1 MSKYMRAAKSF
12 GNYKQSISEAMNL
25 QQEGAMKARGIEE
38 RASRH
43 QKLIGLATEAVVTA
57 DKLKGMQ
64 ETKAKVS
71 EGVGKYEELT
81 GEKVDYK
88 KVTLKD
94 VISGDAKLSDYGKE
108 SFSFGDETFTKAEM
122 IAFNEKG
129 METKFNKM
137 LGIETEATPEPKN
150 DRSGWSYDDPYGK
163 KKEKKAV
170 TSTPTNVEPTS
181 TNEESTP
188 TSVEPVVKAED
199 KEWKIGDKSP
209 NIGLPAN
216 THPDDPNNMWNQM
229 QKNIDK
235 VKENIP
241 TAPERPSVPIHE
253 SEEVEMLGNQM
264 TEKFDLQNFDEW
276 EAPKSAPRAP
286 AGPSYPGDAKQAAL
300 EEAGQPNLYQ
310 APPKEY
316 DTKIGKYLGEGMALD
331 DSFDHSKYM
340 FSLSAQNQETGM
352 DTYSLFDAVTGQNLG
367 AMFDL
372 ETGTKNISNRHP
384 SLKGASMNW
393 QMLMGQNVNPN
404 VSKVNRQLAG
414 Y

>member
-81 GEKVDYK
+81 GQKVDYK

-108 SFSFGDETFTKAEM
+108 SFGFGDETFTKAEM

-137 LGIETEATPEPKN
+137 LGIETEATPEPKGK
-150 DRSGWSYDDPYGK
+150 RSGWSYDDPYGK

-170 TSTPTNVEPTS
+170 T
-181 TNEESTP
+181 STP

-209 NIGLPAN
+209 NIGLDAN
-216 THPDDPNNMWNQM
+216 THPNDPNSIWNQM
-229 QKNIDK
+229 DRNIDK
-235 VKENIP
+235 VKKNIP
-241 TAPERPSVPIHE
+241 TAPERPNVPIE
-253 SEEVEMLGNQM
+253 SEKVEMLGNQM
-264 TEKFDLQNFDEW
+264 TEKFDLQDNFDEW
-276 EAPKSAPRAP
+276 ETPSAPP
-286 AGPSYPGDAKQAAL
+286 GPSYPGDAMQAAL

-340 FSLSAQNQETGM
+340 FSLSSQDQEKGI
-352 DTYSLFDAVTGQNLG
+352 DTFSLYDAVTGENYGEMVNL
-367 AMFDL
+367 
-372 ETGTKNISNRHP
+372 ESGTLNISNRHP

-393 QMLMGQNVNPN
+393 TELMGKNVNRN
-404 VSKVNRQLAG
+404 FNEAWRSDFKNRNRQLAG